1 MILQVRG
8 LSKTF
13 AERTVLDGIDLELRR
28 GDHVALVGPN
38 GAGKSSLLNILTGQ
52 LAPDAG
58 DVQIAPRAT
67 IGYVKQHQEFPHGAT
82 IWSEACR
89 AAGRF
94 SQLIA
99 ESEALADAVANSTD
113 PQVRDQQLQRLDRL
127 QAEIQQCDAYQW
139 QV

>member
-58 DVQIAPRAT
+58 DVQIA
-67 IGYVKQHQEFPHGAT
+67 
-82 IWSEACR
+82 
-89 AAGRF
+89 
-94 SQLIA
+94 
-99 ESEALADAVANSTD
+99 
-113 PQVRDQQLQRLDRL
+113 
-127 QAEIQQCDAYQW
+127 
-139 QV
+139 